1 MHRVPVWTLR
11 AGGPRLGEEQT
22 SLTGTGRTMD
32 DRHDDRPDTR
42 PESPPTTSGT
52 EPIKSLGFVQAPAGS
67 NPAGPDPVLERLDR
81 LSDLLLRR
89 IDRLEERVRSLE
101 QDNGEIINLLI
112 AVKAGLEEASGDL
125 IAQLEDGLD
134 AAEAEEESEDGTEDG
149 PLFET
154 PCGPTMLH

>member
-1 MHRVPVWTLR
+1 
-11 AGGPRLGEEQT
+11 
-22 SLTGTGRTMD
+22 MD

-42 PESPPTTSGT
+42 PESPPAASGT
-52 EPIKSLGFVQAPAGS
+52 QPIEALGSVPTPIAPAPGS
-67 NPAGPDPVLERLDR
+67 PDPVLERLDR

-125 IAQLEDGLD
+125 IAQLEDGED
-134 AAEAEEESEDGTEDG
+134 AAAVEDGSEDGTEDG
-149 PLFET
+149 PLFEA

>member
-1 MHRVPVWTLR
+1 
-11 AGGPRLGEEQT
+11 
-22 SLTGTGRTMD
+22 MD

-42 PESPPTTSGT
+42 PESPPTVSGA
-52 EPIKSLGFVQAPAGS
+52 EPIKAQGS
-67 NPAGPDPVLERLDR
+67 SPISTGPISTGQISTGQISVGPIPAGPDPVLERLDR

-125 IAQLEDGLD
+125 IAQLEDVED
-134 AAEAEEESEDGTEDG
+134 AAEGNEGSEEGAEDG

>member
-1 MHRVPVWTLR
+1 
-11 AGGPRLGEEQT
+11 
-22 SLTGTGRTMD
+22 MD

-42 PESPPTTSGT
+42 PESPPIQSGA
-52 EPIKSLGFVQAPAGS
+52 EPINAQITAAAPVG
-67 NPAGPDPVLERLDR
+67 PTPVGPDPVLERLDR

-125 IAQLEDGLD
+125 IAQLEEAED
-134 AAEAEEESEDGTEDG
+134 AAEGDEGNEDGAEDG

>member
-1 MHRVPVWTLR
+1 
-11 AGGPRLGEEQT
+11 
-22 SLTGTGRTMD
+22 MD

-52 EPIKSLGFVQAPAGS
+52 EPIKTQGS
-67 NPAGPDPVLERLDR
+67 SPNHIGPNPIGPDPVLERLDR

-125 IAQLEDGLD
+125 IAQLEDAED
-134 AAEAEEESEDGTEDG
+134 AAEGNEGSEEGAEDG

>member
-1 MHRVPVWTLR
+1 
-11 AGGPRLGEEQT
+11 
-22 SLTGTGRTMD
+22 MD

-42 PESPPTTSGT
+42 HESPPTTSGAK
-52 EPIKSLGFVQAPAGS
+52 PIEALGSGPKPVVPAPG
-67 NPAGPDPVLERLDR
+67 GPDPVLERLDR

-125 IAQLEDGLD
+125 IAQLEEVED
-134 AAEAEEESEDGTEDG
+134 AAQGDEGSEDGAEDG
-149 PLFET
+149 PLFEA

>member
-1 MHRVPVWTLR
+1 
-11 AGGPRLGEEQT
+11 
-22 SLTGTGRTMD
+22 MD

-42 PESPPTTSGT
+42 PESPPPTSGT
-52 EPIKSLGFVQAPAGS
+52 EPIKAQGS
-67 NPAGPDPVLERLDR
+67 SPNPIGPNPIGPEPVLERLDR

-125 IAQLEDGLD
+125 IAQLEDAED
-134 AAEAEEESEDGTEDG
+134 AAGGDEGSEDGAEDG

>member
-1 MHRVPVWTLR
+1 
-11 AGGPRLGEEQT
+11 
-22 SLTGTGRTMD
+22 MD

-42 PESPPTTSGT
+42 HESPPTMSGA
-52 EPIKSLGFVQAPAGS
+52 EQIEARGSSPVSVGPIPG
-67 NPAGPDPVLERLDR
+67 GPDPVLERLDR

-125 IAQLEDGLD
+125 IAQLEDAED
-134 AAEAEEESEDGTEDG
+134 AAEADAGSEDGAEDG
-149 PLFET
+149 LLFDT